1 MPTKIEIT
9 DKHLKLKSLEN
20 MLEVALIDAKQIQS
34 ENSTREMS
42 MIIRSIED
50 AQDKLWRLKLQNDAS
65 K

>member
-20 MLEVALIDAKQIQS
+20 MLEVALIDANQIQS

>member
-1 MPTKIEIT
+1 M
-9 DKHLKLKSLEN
+9 DLNLKELEN
-20 MLEVALIDAKQIQS
+20 TLEVALIDANQIQS
-34 ENSTREMS
+34 KNRSREMS